1 MLLLLIL
8 LLIMFLILLFIFLL
22 LFLFHCASV
31 PVVIHPIEILHRA
44 DIRSVLAALARGA
57 GGPRQ
62 PQYPATPRS
71 PRTASPRNCAS
82 AGFPGPIRR
91 AAPARGGPLSTCS
104 ARCRRSLG
112 LLPRVARRWARPRE
126 ESFGR

>member
-31 PVVIHPIEILHRA
+31 PVVIHPIDILHRA

-71 PRTASPRNCAS
+71 PRTAYPRNCAS

-91 AAPARGGPLSTCS
+91 AAPARGGPFPH
-104 ARCRRSLG
+104 ARHAAGDRSGCCRGSPGAGPGR
-112 LLPRVARRWARPRE
+112 AR
-126 ESFGR
+126 